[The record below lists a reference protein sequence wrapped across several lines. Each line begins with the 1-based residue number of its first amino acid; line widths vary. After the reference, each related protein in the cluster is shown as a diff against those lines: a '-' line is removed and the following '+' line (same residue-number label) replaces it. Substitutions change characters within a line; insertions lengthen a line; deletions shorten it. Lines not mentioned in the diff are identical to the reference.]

1 MGRSVS
7 GLTSSSSEGSRII
20 IMNSKTILLFFG
32 VLVCVAVSAVMAE
45 NEDGLAEN
53 SAVDRIA
60 DPARKERRKGKKSK
74 SKKAKR
80 TSKKKAK
87 KARKVAGK
95 KKARRNKRRNSKK
108 NKDRKEKKVRKN
120 QKQARQDSS

>member
-7 GLTSSSSEGSRII
+7 GLTSSSSGSRII
-20 IMNSKTILLFFG
+20 IMISKTILLFFG

-53 SAVDRIA
+53 SAVERIVRMA
-60 DPARKERRKGKKSK
+60 DPARKERRKGKK

-95 KKARRNKRRNSKK
+95 KKARRNKRRNL
-108 NKDRKEKKVRKN
+108 
-120 QKQARQDSS
+120 